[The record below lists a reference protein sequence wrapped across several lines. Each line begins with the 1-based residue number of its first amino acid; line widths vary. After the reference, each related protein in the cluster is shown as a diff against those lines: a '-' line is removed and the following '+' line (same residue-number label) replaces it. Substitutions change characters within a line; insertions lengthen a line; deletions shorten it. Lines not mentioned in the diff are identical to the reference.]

1 MSVIRGRGEWISA
14 PGACSIVRGRK
25 GEGKA
30 GGGAI
35 YTPREDPNTLRS
47 KAVVRLTDLLC
58 EGPVVGPLNDS
69 QSIRFE
75 DTNLQAVDGGFN
87 FQGVTWEFRTGTADQ
102 EPFAGDP
109 ALESEQAVGVEI
121 KFDTPIT
128 RTITNPDLD
137 AVRVTLRLSAL
148 FEQKINGDLVGSEV
162 EHLIEWRDNGGPWI
176 RSTTNLKWEEFD
188 DSTLPTASGVRVTV
202 KATTTGIGKYQNV
215 DVGAEYRAVGDVS
228 WISLGA
234 ATVRVHNQTR
244 SAGRRGGEAGERPF
258 IATDGSATFEITGL
272 AEDEYEVRA
281 TAGTIATQLGL
292 VPQGA
297 LITGKTMSPYEIGYR
312 IDLSGTGPWDIRVSR
327 LTPDS
332 DTARISNAGFWSRY
346 TEIIDD
352 RLIYPDSAL
361 IKYQVDAEQ
370 FGDQVPSRGVEG
382 KWLIME
388 VPSNYDP
395 ETREYDGIWDGTF
408 KMAWTNNPAWFLY
421 ALLTNVRWGCGIP
434 AANVDKWALYE
445 IGVYNDELVPDGF
458 GGTEPR
464 FTFNGLLNTGEEAYR
479 VIQAVASNCRCMV
492 FWASGSVTAVQDR
505 PRDVERLITPA
516 NVIGGRFDW
525 QGTALKARHTYA
537 AVTWNDP
544 GDGYRAAIEPVEDDD
559 GIAALGLRQ
568 VDVLAYG
575 CTSQGQAHRAG
586 KWVLETEK
594 SEGELCTWR
603 AAWDQADL
611 TPGMLVAVA
620 DPVIAGVRYGG
631 RVKSGATD
639 SAVTL
644 DAAVTL
650 FADQTY
656 TLSVVMAD
664 NAPEDR
670 EVTTGDGDTDTIEVD
685 PPFSAAPAAG
695 AIWILTGSDI
705 NPRVVNILSLRE
717 IEQDQVEITG
727 NLHDATKYDRVEL
740 GLVLDP
746 PPTSILGLPPRL
758 PSDMAFQESLYSA
771 GPSVRS
777 AVTVSWK
784 DGGDGRSQFYELQA
798 KRPGEQYQIA
808 NEKLQGTSLQI
819 LDTEPGLWSFRVR
832 AISNIGQ
839 RSGWLEMQD
848 AYLTGTMGP
857 LDDVADFAI
866 QALNAEAHLTWTAG
880 INLNRTHYELRFSPV
895 TTGADWGSASMLIEQ
910 IGRDATSVNA
920 PLLVGTYLI
929 KAEGDGLESVNATL
943 IVSTVAGIDLTA
955 TESAVEQPAFAGTG
969 TDTQVIADQ
978 LTLAD
983 GEGSGTYVFDNAIDL
998 GGVYRARLIAHVK
1011 AFGESINNLIDGWA
1025 DVDAIANW
1033 DGADPSQ
1040 WRVRIEI
1047 RLTPDDPSGSPVWT
1061 AWQPFTVGD
1070 FLFRAA
1076 EFRAQLEG
1084 LDEGVRPVVEELSVE
1099 ATLPLDTARDED
1111 VVSNAAGDTIT
1122 YDQPFHDTPNVGI
1135 NAQNMATGDRYAM
1148 TGKSRTGFSIRF
1160 FNSGGTGISRTYD
1173 WIAVG
1178 RGQEIT

>member
-1 MSVIRGRGEWISA
+1 MPVMQGRGDRISA
-14 PGACSIVRGRK
+14 PGADAIVRGRK
-25 GEGKA
+25 GGGKA
-30 GGGAI
+30 AGGTV
-35 YTPREDPNTLRS
+35 YTPREDPNSLRS
-47 KAVVRLTDLLC
+47 KSVVRLTDLLC

-69 QSIRFE
+69 QSILLE
-75 DTNLQAVDGGFN
+75 DTKLQAVDGSYN
-87 FQGVTWEFRTGTADQ
+87 FQGITWEFRTGTTDQ
-102 EPFAGDP
+102 APFTGDP
-109 ALESEQAVGVEI
+109 ALESEQVVGVEV

-137 AVRVTLRLSAL
+137 AVRVTIRLSAL
-148 FEQKINGDLVGSEV
+148 FEQKTNGDLVGSEV

-176 RSTTNLKWEEFD
+176 RSTTNLKWEAFD
-188 DSTLPTASGVRVTV
+188 DTTLDTASGLQVTV
-202 KATTTGIGKYQNV
+202 QATTAGGAKTQTV
-215 DVGAEYRAVGDVS
+215 DVAAEYRAVGDVS
-228 WISLGA
+228 WTALGSKTVTVLNATRRAGGARDDVVA
-234 ATVRVHNQTR
+234 AFLPT
-244 SAGRRGGEAGERPF
+244 A
-258 IATDGSATFEITGL
+258 GSATFEIAGL
-272 AEDEYEVRA
+272 SEDEYEVRA
-281 TAGTIATQLGL
+281 TVGTVVAKLGL

-297 LITGKTMSPYEIGYR
+297 VITGKTMSPYEISYR
-312 IDLSGTGPWDIRVSR
+312 IDITGTGPWDIRVSR

-332 DTARISNAGFWSRY
+332 DSAQVQNAGFWSRY

-361 IKYQVDAEQ
+361 IKYTVDAEQ

-388 VPSNYDP
+388 VPANYDP
-395 ETREYDGIWDGTF
+395 EARTYDGIWDGTF
-408 KMAWTNNPAWFLY
+408 QMAWTNNPAWFLY
-421 ALLTNVRWGCGIP
+421 ALLTNTRWGCGIP
-434 AANVDKWALYE
+434 AENVDKWALYE

-492 FWASGSVTAVQDR
+492 FWASGTVTVVQDR

-559 GIAALGLRQ
+559 GIATLGLRQ

-575 CTSQGQAHRAG
+575 STSQGQSHRAG
-586 KWVLETEK
+586 LWVLETEK

-603 AAWDQADL
+603 AGWDQADL

-620 DPVIAGVRYGG
+620 DPVISGVRYGG
-631 RVKSGATD
+631 RVKSGSTD
-639 SAVTL
+639 SAITL

-670 EVTTGDGDTDTIEVD
+670 DVTTGAGDTDTIEVD
-685 PPFSAAPAAG
+685 PPFSAAPASG
-695 AIWILTGSDI
+695 AVWVLTSSDI
-705 NPRVVNILSLRE
+705 KPIPINILSLRE

-727 NLHDATKYDRVEL
+727 NRHDPTKYDRIEL

-758 PSDMAFQESLYSA
+758 PSDMALQESLYSA
-771 GPSVRS
+771 GPSVRA

-798 KRPGEQYQIA
+798 KRPGQQYQIA
-808 NEKLQGTSLQI
+808 NERIQGTSLQI

-839 RSGWLEMQD
+839 RSGWLERRD
-848 AYLTGTMGP
+848 VYLTGTMGP
-857 LDDVADFAI
+857 LDDVAGFSI
-866 QALNAEAHLTWTAG
+866 QALNAEAHLTWIAG
-880 INLNRTHYELRFSPV
+880 VNLNRTHYELRFSPV
-895 TTGADWGSASMLIEQ
+895 TVAADWGSASVLIEQ

-920 PLLVGTYLI
+920 PLLVGSYLI
-929 KAEGDGLESVNATL
+929 KAVGDGLESANATL

-955 TESAVEQPAFAGTG
+955 TETATEETAFAGSG
-969 TDTQVIADQ
+969 TNTQVIADQ

-983 GEGSGTYVFDNAIDL
+983 GETSGTYVFANAIDL

-1011 AFGESINNLIDGWA
+1011 AFGESLNNLIDDWT
-1025 DVDAIANW
+1025 DVDAITNW

-1040 WRVRIEI
+1040 WRIRLEI
-1047 RLTPDDPSGSPVWT
+1047 RLTLDDPGGTPTWGD
-1061 AWQPFTVGD
+1061 WLPFTVGD
-1070 FLFRAA
+1070 YLFWGA
-1076 EFRAQLEG
+1076 EFRAQLES
-1084 LDEGVRPVVEELSVE
+1084 LDAGVRPVAEELSVT
-1099 ATLPLDTARDED
+1099 ATLPLDTAHAED

-1122 YDQPFHDTPNVGI
+1122 YASPFHTSPSVGI
-1135 NAQNMATGDRYAM
+1135 NAQDMATGDYYAI
-1148 TGKSRTGFSIRF
+1148 TSKSRTGFSIRF
-1160 FNSGGTGISRTYD
+1160 FNSAGTGISRTYD

-1178 RGQEIT
+1178 RGQEQ